1 MAKVKYLM
9 GTWLKCKLVTT
20 AQYKGEDF
28 PLQKFG
34 SILTYAH
41 NQLPFISEASKW
53 CEGEDYCGLE
63 IGCSSILVCVHTTNQ
78 LPSRAF
84 LATCYG
90 QLSTSVVHH
99 LLSVFHI
106 AKRTDEQ

>member
-1 MAKVKYLM
+1 MVPDLAIGSNQGIHVMAKVKYLM

-20 AQYKGEDF
+20 AQYRGEDC

-34 SILTYAH
+34 SILIYAH

-63 IGCSSILVCVHTTNQ
+63 KGCSSILVCVHTTNQ
-78 LPSRAF
+78 L
-84 LATCYG
+84 T
-90 QLSTSVVHH
+90 
-99 LLSVFHI
+99 
-106 AKRTDEQ
+106 